1 MRGGTGR
8 RASPGRSTKLQPLG
22 KATPTMMPMTI
33 SAANGRF
40 APRASAPPLRP
51 PVAPAPAPAPAPA
64 SAAAPAATTG
74 AGSGV
79 RKAEAK
85 KGETPDPTH
94 KLQALIAAE
103 RKSALKIKAAPVDSS
118 SEDDY

>member
-1 MRGGTGR
+1 
-8 RASPGRSTKLQPLG
+8 
-22 KATPTMMPMTI
+22 MMPMTI
-33 SAANGRF
+33 SAANNRF

-64 SAAAPAATTG
+64 STAAPAATTG
-74 AGSGV
+74 AGTGV
-79 RKAEAK
+79 RAAEGK

-94 KLQALIAAE
+94 KLQALIAAQ
-103 RKSALKIKAAPVDSS
+103 RKSASKGKAVPADSS

>member
-1 MRGGTGR
+1 
-8 RASPGRSTKLQPLG
+8 
-22 KATPTMMPMTI
+22 MMPMTI

-40 APRASAPPLRP
+40 APRASAPPLRA

-79 RKAEAK
+79 RAAEGK

-94 KLQALIAAE
+94 KLQALITAQ
-103 RKSALKIKAAPVDSS
+103 RKSASKGKPVPADSS
-118 SEDDY
+118 SDDDY

>member
-1 MRGGTGR
+1 
-8 RASPGRSTKLQPLG
+8 
-22 KATPTMMPMTI
+22 MMPMTI

-51 PVAPAPAPAPAPA
+51 PVAPAPA

-94 KLQALIAAE
+94 KLQALITAQ
-103 RKSALKIKAAPVDSS
+103 RKSATKGKAVPADSS